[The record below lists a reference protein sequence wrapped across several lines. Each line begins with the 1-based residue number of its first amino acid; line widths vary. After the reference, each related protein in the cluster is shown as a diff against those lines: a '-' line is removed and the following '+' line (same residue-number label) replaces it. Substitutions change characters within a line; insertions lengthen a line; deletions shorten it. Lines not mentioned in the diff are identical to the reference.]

1 MAQGSVIRSLVVTA
15 ACFSG
20 LLAGTSA
27 FAAEPGLPGWMAGRW
42 CGGSGGTS
50 IEEVWLPPAGGYLI
64 GMSRTVAAQRPR
76 EEFEFLRV
84 AMRDGVPT
92 YLAQPQGGPVVAFKQ
107 TQAGEQSVRFEN
119 PAHDF
124 PTRVEYRRTTG
135 GLHAEI
141 AGPGKDGRERVI
153 GFDYTRCAEER

>member
-1 MAQGSVIRSLVVTA
+1 MELRWLTRAFVAKVVCCGGLMAVSS
-15 ACFSG
+15 
-20 LLAGTSA
+20 AG
-27 FAAEPGLPGWMAGRW
+27 AAELGLPGWMAGRW

-50 IEEVWLPPAGGYLI
+50 IEEVWLPPAGGYMI
-64 GMSRTVAAQRPR
+64 GLSRTVAVQQRR

-92 YLAQPQGGPVVAFKQ
+92 YLAQPQGGPVVAFRQ

-119 PAHDF
+119 PMHDF
-124 PTRVEYRRTTG
+124 PTRVEYRRAAG

-153 GFDYTRCAEER
+153 GFDYTRCADER

>member
-1 MAQGSVIRSLVVTA
+1 MRPTRSFAMVVACCGGLA
-15 ACFSG
+15 AG
-20 LLAGTSA
+20 APAL
-27 FAAEPGLPGWMAGRW
+27 AAEPGLPGWMAGRW
-42 CGGSGGTS
+42 CSGSGGTS

-64 GMSRTVAAQRPR
+64 GMSRTVSTQRPR

-107 TQAGEQSVRFEN
+107 TQTGEQSVRFEN

-124 PTRVEYRRTTG
+124 PTRVEYRRTAG

>member
-1 MAQGSVIRSLVVTA
+1 MNRAWNFGWLI
-15 ACFSG
+15 G
-20 LLAGTSA
+20 LLASPVL
-27 FAAEPGLPGWMAGRW
+27 AAEQAQGPAALPGWMAGRW
-42 CGGSGGTS
+42 CGGTGGTA
-50 IEEVWLPPAGGYLI
+50 IEEVWLSPAGGYMI
-64 GMSRTVAAQRPR
+64 GMGRTVVANRPH

-84 AMRDGVPT
+84 TWQDGVPT

-107 TQAGEQSVRFEN
+107 SRAGDQWVRFEN

-124 PTRVEYRRTTG
+124 PTRVEYRLTPT

-153 GFDYTRCAEER
+153 GFDFQPCAQGR